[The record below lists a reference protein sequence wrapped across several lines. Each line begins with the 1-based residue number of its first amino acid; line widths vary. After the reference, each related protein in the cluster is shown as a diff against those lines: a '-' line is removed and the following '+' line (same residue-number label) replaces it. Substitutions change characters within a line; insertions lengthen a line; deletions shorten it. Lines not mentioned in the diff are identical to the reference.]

1 MKTINLLILIVSLL
15 SLVLL
20 SSGQE
25 AQTNDYLILHSLYV
39 FEYQESLPYETIRPM
54 QWDSVN
60 GFSEITESPD
70 YLYTIVDFANREHGY
85 VLQDVTSG
93 ACFYLGMQTD
103 DPMLEPHVAA
113 HEWVTCPE

>member
-54 QWDSVN
+54 QWDNVN
-60 GFSEITESPD
+60 GFSEISETPD
-70 YLYTIVDFANREHGY
+70 YLYTVVSSDLIVTY
-85 VLQDVTSG
+85 VLQDATSG
-93 ACFYLGMQTD
+93 DCFALEMQTD
-103 DPMLEPHVAA
+103 DPMLEPHVAQ